1 MKPPGWSWALTR
13 EEDGL
18 IDRDDEIELP
28 IEPLRRREPAAFAM
42 LVERHQPL
50 VLGLCQSMGL
60 RGADLDDAAAEV
72 FANVF
77 RALPGFEARSALG
90 TWVYRIACRTVAKVR
105 TRNRRGAGSELATE
119 PPDVSQPS
127 PLEQSETAETYQRLW
142 DAVAQLDER
151 EAMAVEMDYRRDW
164 PVEQIADVLE
174 CPQGTVKTLLFRA
187 RDKLRRKLAERELT
201 RP

>member
-1 MKPPGWSWALTR
+1 MS
-13 EEDGL
+13 
-18 IDRDDEIELP
+18 DRDAEIEIP

-50 VLGLCQSMGL
+50 VLGLCQSMGM

-72 FANVF
+72 FASVF
-77 RALPGFEARSALG
+77 RALPSFQARSALG
-90 TWVYRIACRTVAKVR
+90 TWVYRIACRTIAKVR
-105 TRNRRGAGSELATE
+105 ARSRRGAGSELATE

-151 EAMAVEMDYRRDW
+151 EAMAVEMYYRRDW

-187 RDKLRRKLAERELT
+187 RDKLRRKLAVRELT